1 MKIFQNGLK
10 RVVGTFMLPVG
21 MFLAMMVLCYS
32 NGKMYYGT
40 WLMWQTLMV
49 DIAVSVTCALGI
61 GLQFKNGRFDFSGG
75 AIMLVAGI
83 IAGNEARDH
92 DNNIGLMLVL
102 CMVICIALSMIVAL
116 LYVYGR
122 LPIIIATIGMALLYE
137 AVTCLI
143 YGGTG
148 INLVSNMT
156 LRRFSTFPYVMIPLV
171 LAILV
176 YMFYSH
182 FSVSGKQ
189 GALLANNQQSAVHIG
204 IDERKNVLM
213 SYLFSGIL
221 FGLATMIWVAKDIHG
236 ASFSSL
242 TTVGE
247 LFNNILPVFIGL
259 MLAGFCGDTI
269 GTIMGS
275 VTLCLLSYALK
286 AVFSN
291 EMGTALSTIIT
302 GVFILLLNVVS
313 AQGANWIHAIQR
325 KLAGGNTR
333 D

>member
-1 MKIFQNGLK
+1 MKTFQNILK
-10 RVVGTFMLPVG
+10 RLGGTLMLPVG
-21 MFLAMMVLCYS
+21 MFLAMMILCYS

-75 AIMLVAGI
+75 AIMLIAGI
-83 IAGNEARDH
+83 VAGNEAKNH
-92 DNNIGLMLVL
+92 DNNIVLMVVL
-102 CMVICIALSMIVAL
+102 CMVICIVLSMFVAL

-137 AVTCLI
+137 AVTCLL

-156 LRRFSTFPYVMIPLV
+156 LRRFSTFPYVLIPLV

-176 YMFYSH
+176 YTLYSH

-189 GALLANNQQSAVHIG
+189 GTLLANNQQSAVNIG
-204 IDERKNVLM
+204 IDERKNVIV
-213 SYLFSGIL
+213 SYFYSGIL
-221 FGLATMIWVAKDIHG
+221 FGLATIIWVAKDMHG

-291 EMGTALSTIIT
+291 EMGSALSTIIT

-313 AQGANWIHAIQR
+313 AQGMNWIHGIKK
-325 KLAGGNTR
+325 KLAGGNAH

>member
-1 MKIFQNGLK
+1 MNIIK
-10 RVVGTFMLPVG
+10 RIGGTVLLPVIV
-21 MFLAMMVLCYS
+21 FAAMLILCQAHGVVYF
-32 NGKMYYGT
+32 GK
-40 WLMWQTLMV
+40 WVMWQTLMV

-83 IAGNEARDH
+83 IAGNVARNSN
-92 DNNIGLMLVL
+92 NNIVLLVVL
-102 CMVICIALSMIVAL
+102 CMVMCVILSLIVSL

-122 LPIIIATIGMALLYE
+122 LPINIATIGMALLYE
-137 AVTCLI
+137 ALTCLM

-156 LRRFSTFPYVMIPLV
+156 LRKFSTFPTVMVPLV
-171 LAILV
+171 LAVLI
-176 YMFYSH
+176 YAFYSH
-182 FSVSGKQ
+182 FTVTGKQ
-189 GALLANNQQSAVHIG
+189 GTLLSNNQQSAVNIG
-204 IDERKNVLM
+204 INEKRNVIV

-221 FGLATMIWVAKDIHG
+221 FGLATVIWVGKDMHG

-247 LFNNILPVFIGL
+247 LFSNILPVFIGL

-269 GTIMGS
+269 GILMGS
-275 VTLCLLSYALK
+275 LSLCMLSYALK
-286 AVFSN
+286 AVFTN
-291 EMGTALSTIIT
+291 DMGAALTTIVT

-313 AQGANWIHAIQR
+313 AQGMNWIQGI
-325 KLAGGNTR
+325 KKMLSGGKTA
-333 D
+333 